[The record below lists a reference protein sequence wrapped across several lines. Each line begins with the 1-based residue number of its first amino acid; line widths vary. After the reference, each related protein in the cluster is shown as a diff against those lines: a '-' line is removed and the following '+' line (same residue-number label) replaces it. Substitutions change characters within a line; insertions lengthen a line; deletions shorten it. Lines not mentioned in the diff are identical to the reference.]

1 MNVMF
6 KINGEVITPM
16 LTGSVLPGI
25 TRKSAIEYLKSK
37 GYKVTERLITA
48 EEVIDAV
55 KTGKLEEAW
64 GTGTAAVVSPIGI
77 LHYEGVDYHINNNEI
92 GPVCHELYEGL
103 TGIQW
108 GRTEDTFGWTVPLR
122 AKEDVNK

>member
-6 KINGEVITPM
+6 KINGEIVTPM

-25 TRKSAIEYLKSK
+25 TRKSAIEYLTSK

-48 EEVIDAV
+48 EEVLEAA
-55 KTGKLEEAW
+55 KNGTLEEAW

-77 LHYEGVDYHINNNEI
+77 LHYEGVDYKINNNEM
-92 GPVCHELYEGL
+92 GPVCQDLYEGI
-103 TGIQW
+103 TNIQW
-108 GRTEDTFGWTVPLR
+108 GRTADPFGWTVPVR
-122 AKEDVNK
+122 SKAAVM

>member
-6 KINGEVITPM
+6 KINGEILTPM

-25 TRKSAIEYLKSK
+25 TRKSSIEFFKAK

-48 EEVIDAV
+48 DEVVEAV
-55 KTGKLEEAW
+55 KNGTLEEAW

-77 LHYEGVDYHINNNEI
+77 LHYEGVDYKINNNEI
-92 GPVCHELYEGL
+92 GAVCQELYNGV

-108 GRTEDTFGWTVPLR
+108 GRLEDTFGWTVPV
-122 AKEDVNK
+122 KKN

>member
-1 MNVMF
+1 M
-6 KINGEVITPM
+6 
-16 LTGSVLPGI
+16 
-25 TRKSAIEYLKSK
+25 SAIEYLKSK

-55 KTGKLEEAW
+55 KKGTLEEAW

-92 GPVCHELYEGL
+92 GPVCDELYKGI
-103 TGIQW
+103 TDIQW
-108 GRTEDTFGWTVPLR
+108 GRAEDTFGWTVPVA
-122 AKEDVNK
+122 AKEDADK

>member
-1 MNVMF
+1 
-6 KINGEVITPM
+6 M

-25 TRKSAIEYLKSK
+25 TRKSSIEYLKSK

-48 EEVIDAV
+48 DEVAEAV
-55 KTGKLEEAW
+55 KNGTLEEAW

-77 LHYEGVDYHINNNEI
+77 LHYEGVDYKINNNEI
-92 GPVCHELYEGL
+92 GPVCQELYNGI

-108 GRTEDTFGWTVPLR
+108 GRAEDTFGWTIPVK
-122 AKEDVNK
+122 KELEISK

>member
-6 KINGEVITPM
+6 KINGEILTPM

-25 TRKSAIEYLKSK
+25 TRMSAIEYLKSK

-55 KTGKLEEAW
+55 KKGTLEEAW

-92 GPVCHELYEGL
+92 GPVCDELYKGI
-103 TGIQW
+103 TDIQW
-108 GRTEDTFGWTVPLR
+108 GRAEDTFGWTVPVA
-122 AKEDVNK
+122 AKEDADK